1 MIDATTLSTIVVIQ
15 ITDAQLEDVQKA
27 AGWVD
32 DHNTPLFI
40 EDEDADPQLFT
51 PQDRMRVRRWL
62 SSQPQ
67 LPYFSYLLVLCS
79 PRTGHPYGP
88 NVVLLQDLP

>member
-1 MIDATTLSTIVVIQ
+1 MTDTTTLSMVVVIQ

-27 AGWVD
+27 AGWAD
-32 DHNTPLFI
+32 DPDTPLFI

-62 SSQPQ
+62 SSQHL

-79 PRTGHPYGP
+79 PRTGHPHGP
-88 NVVLLQDLP
+88 NVVHLQDLP